1 MEYCTYLTT
10 YRGTKMPMFYIGR
23 SNVRSV
29 QNGYRGSVSS
39 KLYKQVWLEELEQN
53 PHLFETKILTTH
65 ATQKEA
71 AEQEEYFHKKHQV
84 HKNPLYINQATG
96 VGTFHADIRGKKN
109 PFYGSSRTGEQNP
122 MYGRAHK
129 ESSRKK
135 MSASGKGK
143 HSQPKTESFKQTMS
157 EYYAGKTYEERFGV
171 EYAAEIKAKL
181 SKPKTPEHIQ
191 KLKANPYHANRPKLR
206 CPHCQKEVSASNLKR
221 WHGDNCKLFKI
232 VSDPR

>member
-65 ATQKEA
+65 ATQKE
-71 AEQEEYFHKKHQV
+71 
-84 HKNPLYINQATG
+84 
-96 VGTFHADIRGKKN
+96 
-109 PFYGSSRTGEQNP
+109 
-122 MYGRAHK
+122 
-129 ESSRKK
+129 
-135 MSASGKGK
+135 
-143 HSQPKTESFKQTMS
+143 
-157 EYYAGKTYEERFGV
+157 
-171 EYAAEIKAKL
+171 
-181 SKPKTPEHIQ
+181 
-191 KLKANPYHANRPKLR
+191 
-206 CPHCQKEVSASNLKR
+206 VSASNLKR